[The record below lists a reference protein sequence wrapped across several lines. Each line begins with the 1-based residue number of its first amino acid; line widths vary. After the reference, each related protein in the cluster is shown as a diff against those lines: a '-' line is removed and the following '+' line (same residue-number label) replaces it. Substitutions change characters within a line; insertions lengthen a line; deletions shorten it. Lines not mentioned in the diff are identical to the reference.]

1 MRLRLFQFRID
12 MFSVAAKHY
21 LHTNR
26 LFLMLAMSSLPNI
39 SITSS
44 TGKELNIFE
53 LKVIYTEY
61 GLTHHDI
68 TENIVQDI
76 ECFNRDNMRC
86 LETNKIH
93 SISNKNNCIM

>member
-1 MRLRLFQFRID
+1 MCSFLNATSRRTLSQYLEKEHLGNYVGLGGQCLYLGLGLGLFQFRIN
-12 MFSVAAKHY
+12 MFSVAAKNY

-39 SITSS
+39 LITSS

-61 GLTHHDI
+61 
-68 TENIVQDI
+68 
-76 ECFNRDNMRC
+76 
-86 LETNKIH
+86 TNP
-93 SISNKNNCIM
+93 S